1 MKALN
6 IYIRTSLTGP
16 CIKDGCW
23 AAAIEYQTRKG
34 PAVKGICGD
43 EKETTYYRLVLLGI
57 VESLKTLNTAC
68 HVTLYTDCIFI
79 KNMIENGKPEQWKRS
94 EWRKPSGKGI
104 KNREL
109 WQQYQELAERNE
121 IAVRFSKHHDYVEN
135 LEYLLKKSIKEFSQE
150 KSKDIKK

>member
-34 PAVKGICGD
+34 PAVKGICGA

-68 HVTLYTDCIFI
+68 HVTLYTC
-79 KNMIENGKPEQWKRS
+79 
-94 EWRKPSGKGI
+94 
-104 KNREL
+104 
-109 WQQYQELAERNE
+109 
-121 IAVRFSKHHDYVEN
+121 
-135 LEYLLKKSIKEFSQE
+135 LLYTSRCV
-150 KSKDIKK
+150 